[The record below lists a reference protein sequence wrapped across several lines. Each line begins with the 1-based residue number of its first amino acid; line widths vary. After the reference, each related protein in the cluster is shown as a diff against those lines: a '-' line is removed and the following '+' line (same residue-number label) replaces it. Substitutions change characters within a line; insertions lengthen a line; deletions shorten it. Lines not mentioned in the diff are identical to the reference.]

1 VDFSNSP
8 SRIASSAGG
17 LSLAALFAVT
27 GVANA
32 APLPSFAYSLSGD
45 TLSAAVTG
53 DSRTGVW
60 RVRMVAPAGDKRIE
74 FVLRSGDVGWNGVV
88 RVSRRQGNS
97 WSLVSRQRLDDALAG
112 GAKVGGCAAGVCW
125 DSADFRLPRNGDARF
140 GVTVRLTQTGSYRIC
155 GAVREATDAF
165 VYDSWL
171 VSTPRFVVH

>member
-1 VDFSNSP
+1 MLFSHSP
-8 SRIASSAGG
+8 SRILSSAGG
-17 LSLAALFAVT
+17 ISLAALFAVA

-53 DSRTGVW
+53 DARTGVW
-60 RVRMVAPAGDKRIE
+60 RVRMVSPNGDKRIE
-74 FVLRSGDVGWNGVV
+74 FVLRSGDIGWSGVV

-112 GAKVGGCAAGVCW
+112 GPSVGGCSAGVCW
-125 DSADFRLPRNGDARF
+125 DSADFRPPRNGDARF
-140 GVTVRLTQTGSYRIC
+140 GVTVRLTQGGSYRIS
-155 GAVREATDAF
+155 GGVREATDAF

>member
-1 VDFSNSP
+1 MLFSHSP
-8 SRIASSAGG
+8 SRIVSAAGG
-17 LSLAALFAVT
+17 LSLAALFAVS
-27 GVANA
+27 GVADA
-32 APLPSFAYSLSGD
+32 APLPSFGYSLRGD

-53 DSRTGVW
+53 DVRTGVW
-60 RVRMVAPAGDKRIE
+60 RVRMLSPKGDKRIE
-74 FVLRSGDVGWNGVV
+74 FVLRSGDVGWSGVV

-112 GAKVGGCAAGVCW
+112 GSNVAGCSAGVCW

-140 GVTVRLTQTGSYRIC
+140 GVTVRLTQEGSYRIA

-171 VSTPRFVVH
+171 VSTPRLVVH

>member
-1 VDFSNSP
+1 VHFSNSP

-27 GVANA
+27 GFASA

-45 TLSAAVTG
+45 TLSATVIG
-53 DSRTGVW
+53 DVRTGVW
-60 RVRMVAPAGDKRIE
+60 RVRMTSPAGDKRIE
-74 FVLRSGDVGWNGVV
+74 FVLRIGDVGWTGVV
-88 RVSRRQGNS
+88 RISRRQGNS

-112 GAKVGGCAAGVCW
+112 GPNVGGCSAGVCW
-125 DSADFRLPRNGDARF
+125 NSTDLRLPRNGDARF
-140 GVTVRLTQTGSYRIC
+140 GVTVRLTQTGSYRIR

-171 VSTPRFVVH
+171 VSTPRFVIH